1 MLDVINLKQKHRI
14 FSKPKKEVEH
24 RTAHRSECSVLNV
37 FETQRE
43 AFDFDL
49 IFDTPVVVSM
59 IQGKKIMH
67 LRNEDPFTFL
77 PGETIAMPQ
86 SESMTIDFPEAN
98 RAMPTQCMALEIC
111 PEIIS
116 DVADWMNEMSVKMDG
131 GEWAWTDTNYHLN
144 NSRSLSTSI
153 NQLFS
158 IMIDKDYML
167 RDLRAANITRE
178 LVGELLRTKARG
190 FLLSNANKLHTTNRL
205 AFAIHFI
212 RTHITE
218 DISVDELAEKACL
231 SRAQFFR
238 AFKNEVGQ
246 TPVQFINQERLL
258 RAQHMLRKS
267 GVSLA
272 EVAVYAGFNSQSYF
286 NRLFKHATGLT
297 PAEWRQAYFKKRFM
311 A

>member
-1 MLDVINLKQKHRI
+1 MLDVINLKQKHKI
-14 FSKPKKEVEH
+14 FSKPRKEVEH

-49 IFDTPVVVSM
+49 IFSTPVVVSM

-67 LRNEDPFTFL
+67 LRDQEPFEFV

-98 RAMPTQCMALEIC
+98 RAHPTQCMALEIC
-111 PEIIS
+111 PDIIS
-116 DVADWMNEMSVKMDG
+116 DVADWMNEVAAKMDAG
-131 GEWAWTDTNYHLN
+131 DWAWTSTNYHLN
-144 NSRSLSTSI
+144 NSPGLSRTI
-153 NQLFS
+153 NELFS
-158 IMIDKDYML
+158 TMIDRDYSL

-178 LVGELLRTKARG
+178 LVGQLLRTQARG
-190 FLLSNANKLHTTNRL
+190 FLLENANQLHTSNRL
-205 AFAIHFI
+205 AFAIHYI

-218 DISVDELAEKACL
+218 DISVDALAEKACL

-238 AFKNEVGQ
+238 AFKNELNM
-246 TPVQFINQERLL
+246 TPVQFINGERVL
-258 RAQHMLRKS
+258 RACHMLKK
-267 GVSLA
+267 GNVPLTD
-272 EVAVYAGFNSQSYF
+272 VFVYAGFNSQSYF
-286 NRLFKHATGLT
+286 NRIFKSCTGMT
-297 PAEWRQAYFKKRFM
+297 PAEWRQEYFKKRFL